1 MFRGPS
7 AISLDAKGR
16 IALPAKYR
24 DSIQA
29 SCQGQLILSLHF
41 ADPCL
46 LLFPLNEWE
55 AVENQLQQLPAGNPV
70 SRAIQRRVL
79 GTASEVELDSAG
91 RLLLPAFHRE
101 QAGLDKQV
109 MLVGQM
115 RRFEIWNEQRWKE
128 QLMLDQQTI
137 QTAGLG
143 AADFADSLKDLSLGA
158 ADFADSLKDLSF

>member
-24 DSIQA
+24 DAITG
-29 SCQGQLILSLHF
+29 SCQGQMILSLHF

-55 AVENQLQQLPAGNPV
+55 AVESQLQALPAGNPV

-79 GTASEVELDSAG
+79 GTAAEVELDSAG

-101 QAGLDKQV
+101 QAALDKQV

-115 RRFEIWNEQRWKE
+115 RRFEIWNDGRWNE
-128 QLMLDQQTI
+128 QLQKDLDTI
-137 QTAGLG
+137 TSAGLD
-143 AADFADSLKDLSLGA
+143 AADFSNTLKE
-158 ADFADSLKDLSF
+158 LSF